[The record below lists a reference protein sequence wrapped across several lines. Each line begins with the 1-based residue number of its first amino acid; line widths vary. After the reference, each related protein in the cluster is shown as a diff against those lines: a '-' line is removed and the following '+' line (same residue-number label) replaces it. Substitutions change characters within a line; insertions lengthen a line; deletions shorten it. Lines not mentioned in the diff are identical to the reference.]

1 MARAPSSGF
10 AEARSEASPRTARP
24 ESVRQQEAAP
34 SPRRIPESGRGSPA
48 SLTAENY
55 PVAVGSTAYSVT
67 TLSPLRAT
75 ILPPGVAPATAPEGT
90 PQESASSG
98 VAVSPPVR
106 RESSRTGGERTEV
119 KRSES
124 DTEGEVAAV
133 GEKRA
138 RRTRSEPQESTASSS
153 SEHAQ
158 APKSKKTLIAC
169 HFCRA
174 RKLRC
179 DGLRPSCSNCRKRV
193 KVCTYE
199 QQPKRRGP
207 GKTPRATTTRRRT
220 RHATGDAEDAEPG
233 RAAEVGVAS
242 GSGSGVASTSAGGAA
257 GAPGPEAAGPS
268 NAEGAPAE
276 GSSAAAAAA
285 AVQTGPFP
293 MTRQAF
299 EPQLTGPIPTYPG
312 FAYRPPSAH
321 SAGQLPPF
329 HFYSLG
335 RGMSRSVASD
345 SVRSSNTSNVS
356 SAPSVP
362 ESEEGPEG
370 SVADE
375 LMELAELEE
384 FYQHPQPR
392 PGPGEDGSQ

>member
-1 MARAPSSGF
+1 M
-10 AEARSEASPRTARP
+10 TD
-24 ESVRQQEAAP
+24 
-34 SPRRIPESGRGSPA
+34 
-48 SLTAENY
+48 
-55 PVAVGSTAYSVT
+55 VGSFPSGT
-67 TLSPLRAT
+67 T
-75 ILPPGVAPATAPEGT
+75 
-90 PQESASSG
+90 
-98 VAVSPPVR
+98 
-106 RESSRTGGERTEV
+106 
-119 KRSES
+119 
-124 DTEGEVAAV
+124 
-133 GEKRA
+133 
-138 RRTRSEPQESTASSS
+138 
-153 SEHAQ
+153 
-158 APKSKKTLIAC
+158 
-169 HFCRA
+169 A

-179 DGLRPSCSNCRKRV
+179 DGLRPSCSNCHKRS

-207 GKTPRATTTRRRT
+207 GKTPRATTRRRA
-220 RHATGDAEDAEPG
+220 RHATGDDDAEPG

-242 GSGSGVASTSAGGAA
+242 GSGSGVAGTGGAA

-268 NAEGAPAE
+268 NADGASA
-276 GSSAAAAAA
+276 GASSAATAD
-285 AVQTGPFP
+285 VQTGPFP

-312 FAYRPPSAH
+312 FAYRPPSTH

-362 ESEEGPEG
+362 DSEEGPEG

-384 FYQHPQPR
+384 FYQLPQPR